1 MQYQFNMHLGK
12 WIILVAVVALYS
24 SCNLFYHK
32 SDKMNSELSGIIP
45 FQEDG
50 DGAYA
55 MEARYSNWP
64 DPDTLIIYIDGERH
78 KVSAKGEV
86 FDKKGNLRFKLG
98 NDYPIEQLYFIQKG
112 RDLFLFYTD
121 VDVNGAGSFV
131 KRLSLSS
138 GQMVWE
144 VEVEGF
150 SFAKPLIRGQFA
162 YISTIGFIGKLKL
175 KTGTFDWKFSGLGHD
190 ARFNHFR
197 DIDFADY
204 KQVRFV
210 SPHPFTQQ
218 SDTVIINDITGEII
232 MTN

>member
-1 MQYQFNMHLGK
+1 MHLGK
-12 WIILVAVVALYS
+12 FIILVTLTTLLV

-50 DGAYA
+50 NGIYA

-64 DPDTLIIYIDGERH
+64 NPDTLVIYIDGDRH
-78 KVSAKGEV
+78 KVSAKGEI
-86 FDKKGNLRFKLG
+86 FDKDGTYKFSLG
-98 NDYPIEQLYFIQKG
+98 NEYPIEQLYFVQKG
-112 RDLFLFYTD
+112 HDIFFFYTD
-121 VDVNGAGSFV
+121 VDVNGAGSFI
-131 KRLSLSS
+131 KRISLDT
-138 GQMVWE
+138 GAVLWE
-144 VEVEGF
+144 TEVEGF

-197 DIDFADY
+197 DIDFANY
-204 KQVRFV
+204 KHVRFV
-210 SPHPFTQQ
+210 APHPFSIQ